1 MVQNF
6 GVLQKKVLNMFEIIF
21 DSKIIIPK
29 VNIDG
34 KQCNIPSFVFRS
46 FEPSQEQNI
55 SHNTLAIDYH
65 NDDILRD
72 INYKNI
78 HSQNYIKP
86 LNHIDFL
93 TNVDDST
100 INLDISNSSDFDNM
114 DSRMHKITRDLT
126 QFAFN
131 IVLLPPTVGG
141 ITEVLSNDG
150 IDSYAPTKIGDL
162 FIFCCQSSHRIYSST
177 PTRTTMGGFIVNI
190 NSSNKKYIFG

>member
-1 MVQNF
+1 M
-6 GVLQKKVLNMFEIIF
+6 
-21 DSKIIIPK
+21 
-29 VNIDG
+29 
-34 KQCNIPSFVFRS
+34 
-46 FEPSQEQNI
+46 
-55 SHNTLAIDYH
+55 
-65 NDDILRD
+65 
-72 INYKNI
+72 
-78 HSQNYIKP
+78 
-86 LNHIDFL
+86 
-93 TNVDDST
+93 TNVSDST

-162 FIFCCQSSHRIYSST
+162 FIFCCQSPHRIYSST